1 VVLPSGDANES
12 RDLSTKNGARS
23 FVALRMDPDVEAA
36 IEQFVDRLRALG
48 NGIRWVPRA
57 NFHLTLRFLGN
68 EAPIP
73 QLETLAAD
81 LAVIAGKTQPFSLTV
96 QGIGS
101 FPNLTRPRIIWVGLQ
116 GDGLIELAADVRAAA
131 SGAGFGDEDHPYTP
145 HLTIARVRDPKGSSE
160 LRNVL
165 QGGHEHHFGVSTI
178 TSMALYRS
186 MLDASGA
193 KYIELHRWNLGAI

>member
-1 VVLPSGDANES
+1 MQMKAASCPP
-12 RDLSTKNGARS
+12 KNGVRA
-23 FVALRMDPDVEAA
+23 FVALRMNVGIEAA
-36 IEQFVDRLRALG
+36 IEQFVDRFRALG

-73 QLETLAAD
+73 QLETLAGD
-81 LAVIAGKTQPFSLTV
+81 LAVVAGKTQPFSLTV
-96 QGIGS
+96 QGIGG
-101 FPNLTRPRIIWVGLQ
+101 FPNLVRPRVIWVGLL

-131 SGAGFGDEDHPYTP
+131 SRAGFGDEDHPYTP
-145 HLTIARVRDPKGSSE
+145 HLTIARIRDPKALSEE
-160 LRNVL
+160 LRSVL
-165 QGGHEHHFGVSTI
+165 QGGRERHFGVSTI

>member
-1 VVLPSGDANES
+1 MRS
-12 RDLSTKNGARS
+12 LSNS
-23 FVALRMDPDVEAA
+23 
-36 IEQFVDRLRALG
+36 
-48 NGIRWVPRA
+48 IRWTPRA

-68 EAPIP
+68 EAPVP
-73 QLETLAAD
+73 QLETLAGD
-81 LAVIAGKTQPFSLTV
+81 LAVIAGNTQPFSLTV
-96 QGIGS
+96 QGIGG
-101 FPNLTRPRIIWVGLQ
+101 FPNLERPRVIWVGLL
-116 GDGLIELAADVRAAA
+116 GDGLIELAADVRAAV
-131 SGAGFGDEDHPYTP
+131 SRAGFGDEDHPYTP